1 MVWEVPWMWGFQ
13 VFLGY
18 LQNICSIPSPTQQPQ
33 QIPVTS
39 SRHRLKNNHPPATET
54 SVLPIS
60 INTHI
65 AAATC
70 IYILLCLCPISM
82 LGSEIFIFHYLPL
95 PSSSFSWL
103 NETPESKTK
112 HLPMLQTSPK
122 MKQLMTTVK
131 FSSCSHSPNQHKLI
145 RAGPGFRSLNSPNV
159 ITWNLTDSK
168 IWEFT
173 QLGILCKQPTQI
185 LLPPKHQVL
194 LQASGEMPPKLNIK
208 INGSAM
214 KTNQGKTSLDLG
226 AN

>member
-1 MVWEVPWMWGFQ
+1 MWGFQ

-145 RAGPGFRSLNSPNV
+145 RAGPGFRSLKCHNLKPHRLKNLGV
-159 ITWNLTDSK
+159 HATWHS
-168 IWEFT
+168 
-173 QLGILCKQPTQI
+173 
-185 LLPPKHQVL
+185 
-194 LQASGEMPPKLNIK
+194 LQAAYTNPPSTQTP
-208 INGSAM
+208 G
-214 KTNQGKTSLDLG
+214 TTTSLWRN
-226 AN
+226 AS